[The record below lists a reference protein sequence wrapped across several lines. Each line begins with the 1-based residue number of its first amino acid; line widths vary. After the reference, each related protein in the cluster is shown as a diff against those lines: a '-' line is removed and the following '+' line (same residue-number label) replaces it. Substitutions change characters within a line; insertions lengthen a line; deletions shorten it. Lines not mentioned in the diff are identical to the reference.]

1 MDNRFYFT
9 TDSGNELVVFNY
21 QIAAYMYVDANFTEI
36 FLENGRAFI
45 VEAPLSKVSAMID
58 DWHKSQDNNLM
69 DMLGYAPNTVE
80 KMSRN

>member
-9 TDSGNELVVFNY
+9 TSSGNQLVVFNY
-21 QIAAYMYVDANFTEI
+21 QIAAYTDVGAKHTEI

-45 VEAPLSKVSAMID
+45 VQAPISKVSAMID
-58 DWHKSQDNNLM
+58 EWHKSQDNTLM
-69 DMLGYAPNTVE
+69 DMLGYPPDTVE